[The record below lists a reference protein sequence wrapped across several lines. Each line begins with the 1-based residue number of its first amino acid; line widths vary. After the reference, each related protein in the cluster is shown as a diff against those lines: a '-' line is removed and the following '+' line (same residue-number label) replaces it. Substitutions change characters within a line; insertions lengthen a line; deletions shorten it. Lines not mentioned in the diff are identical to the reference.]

1 MDKKIYPTLYWTC
14 DYLSIVG
21 LKFVVSGKEVT
32 DCWDTRICKNI
43 KSSQRNVASHKSS
56 VMREGLAYILS
67 YNIYMVLLCFALLL
81 LSYRFLWIRIMNLSI
96 LFRVA
101 SPILGQLWDCSC
113 LVKWSWVIW
122 VKSIAT
128 TLQWSHNRRDC
139 VSNHQPYD
147 RLLNRV
153 FRSRSKK
160 TSKLRVTGLCPGNSP
175 GTDEFPTQMSSN
187 AENVSI
193 SWRHYDKT
201 QQTENHVHISG
212 DTL

>member
-1 MDKKIYPTLYWTC
+1 M
-14 DYLSIVG
+14 SV
-21 LKFVVSGKEVT
+21 KEDT
-32 DCWDTRICKNI
+32 GCWDTRICNI
-43 KSSQRNVASHKSS
+43 KSSQRTVASHNSS

-81 LSYRFLWIRIMNLSI
+81 LSYRFFFIRMMNLSI

-128 TLQWSHNRRDC
+128 TLQRRHNGRHS
-139 VSNHQPYD
+139 VSNHQPHD
-147 RLLNRV
+147 RLLNRL
-153 FRSRSKK
+153 FRRRSKK
-160 TSKLRVTGLCPGNSP
+160 TSKLRVTGFCAGNSP
-175 GTDEFPTQMSSN
+175 GTDELASN

-193 SWRHYDKT
+193 SWRHHDKT
-201 QQTENHVHISG
+201 QKKRKSCAYFRRH
-212 DTL
+212 TLHFRCNIWNVVIITLIPA